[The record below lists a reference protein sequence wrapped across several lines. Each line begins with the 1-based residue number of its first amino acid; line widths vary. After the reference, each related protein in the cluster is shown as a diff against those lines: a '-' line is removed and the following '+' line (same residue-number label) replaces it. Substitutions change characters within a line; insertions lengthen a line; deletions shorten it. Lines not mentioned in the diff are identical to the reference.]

1 MTRGDAVARLD
12 AAVSDVV
19 TAEQS
24 IATALDVELTA
35 WGYVYDQ
42 HVGATG
48 SVTALEKAIKAQTVD
63 QARGVIHER
72 ARLMKAKARAEYWR
86 FVIEHE
92 LWGEV
97 PDATN

>member
-12 AAVSDVV
+12 AAVTDVV

-24 IATALDVELTA
+24 VATALDVELTA
-35 WGYVYDQ
+35 WQFVYENNIGG
-42 HVGATG
+42 VS
-48 SVTALEKAIKAQTVD
+48 SVTALDKIIKSQTVD

-72 ARLMKAKARAEYWR
+72 ARLGKAKARAEYWQ
-86 FVIEHE
+86 FVIEHG

-97 PDATN
+97 PGAAD

>member
-12 AAVSDVV
+12 AATTDVV

-24 IATALDVELTA
+24 LATALDVELTA

-48 SVTALEKAIKAQTVD
+48 SVTALEKSIKAQTVD
-63 QARGVIHER
+63 QTRGVIHER
-72 ARLMKAKARAEYWR
+72 ARLMKARARADYWR
-86 FVIEHE
+86 FVLEHG
-92 LWGEV
+92 LWDEV
-97 PDATN
+97 PDAD